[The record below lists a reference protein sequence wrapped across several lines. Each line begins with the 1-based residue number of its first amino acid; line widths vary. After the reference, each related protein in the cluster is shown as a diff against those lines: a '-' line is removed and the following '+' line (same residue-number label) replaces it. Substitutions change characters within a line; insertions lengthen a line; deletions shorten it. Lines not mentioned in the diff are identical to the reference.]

1 MGEKYPKVIRGPITS
16 SESSDN
22 TKQDKCH
29 THTHKKK
36 NSKNIVF
43 KQQKI
48 KEKRLSWKK
57 PEEIKHVNY
66 KGTRRRIEGN
76 F

>member
-1 MGEKYPKVIRGPITS
+1 MDEKYPKVIRGPKTS

-29 THTHKKK
+29 KNKPK
-36 NSKNIVF
+36 QNSKNITF

-48 KEKRLSWKK
+48 KEKRLSWNK

-66 KGTRRRIEGN
+66 KGTRRRIKGN